1 MDEGFFLSE
10 GYMTDSDV
18 WDRLMNYEEVGLPN
32 FARLPKKWRDYIREF
47 GTELKE
53 IKTLLLE
60 LGTMKFKV
68 FAEAFDET
76 LHGLSEKTERLKNY
90 GKSLEREIMTL
101 NAQIKEA
108 EKVKDS
114 VFLELI
120 ACLDLERSE
129 EPYRFQKR
137 LEEQQEQFEEVKRLS
152 MKALI
157 GFLQNSVEGTMTKY
171 DIYRKHVSLN
181 IDRLKDLREILK
193 NLEIDTTKYHDDL
206 YKCVN
211 EKAITGE
218 IPEPELDA
226 VIADL
231 DDLEAKLKDQFN
243 AMGRTTD
250 RAAEIMTKAVE
261 TNGKMNSGILNQW
274 RSTIRRGAAKENK
287 RMNQETSSS
296 SSSSSIGVTK
306 KDLQKLNE
314 GMGEAT
320 EIVESYFGGVV
331 PETRTQRHLQE
342 GRRRPVVREYAGEDE
357 HEEKEKY
364 TFLF

>member
-18 WDRLMNYEEVGLPN
+18 WDRLMNYEDVGLPN
-32 FARLPKKWRDYIREF
+32 LARLPKKWRDYIREF
-47 GTELKE
+47 GAELKE

-90 GKSLEREIMTL
+90 GLAVEREIFTL
-101 NAQIKEA
+101 NAQIREA

-114 VFLELI
+114 VFMELI

-129 EPYRFQKR
+129 EPYRFEKR

-157 GFLQNSVEGTMTKY
+157 GFLQNSVDGTMTKY
-171 DIYRKHVSLN
+171 DLYRKHVNLD
-181 IDRLKDLREILK
+181 IDRLEHLKKMFK
-193 NLEIDTTKYHDDL
+193 NLEADTTKYHEDL

-231 DDLEAKLKDQFN
+231 DDLEATLTDQID
-243 AMGRTTD
+243 AMKGTAD
-250 RAAEIMTKAVE
+250 RAIEIMKESVE
-261 TNGKMNSGILNQW
+261 NNAEMNSAILKQW
-274 RSTIRRGAAKENK
+274 NTTMKRGAAKQNK
-287 RMNQETSSS
+287 LMKQETSSS
-296 SSSSSIGVTK
+296 STIRVTK
-306 KDLQKLNE
+306 GDLEDLNE
-314 GMGEAT
+314 GMDEAT
-320 EIVESYFGGVV
+320 EIVESYFGRVV
-331 PETRTQRHLQE
+331 PETRTQRHLQR
-342 GRRRPVVREYAGEDE
+342 GRRRPVVREYAGEEE
-357 HEEKEKY
+357 HEEDLGRGENL
-364 TFLF
+364 FLF